1 MTTEADPVCPTVP
14 WDDSLTMLSIGGLL
28 SEISLQGKI
37 NGSAPSSV
45 NRSGAQPIS
54 LASDISF
61 RDLLSEASLFGKMRC
76 ASMKLE
82 NDSSL
87 QPFFLGSSDV
97 SIGGLFSEASLFAN
111 KNKSDTQST
120 EAGHAQTQSPWDD
133 NFTTLS
139 IGGLLSEVSLQAK
152 TCGTIVK
159 ESKSSLEPF
168 ASSQSLDSLTT
179 AQLYA
184 PSQKPKPL
192 MHEPNLSILDAEETC
207 HAFPIQRLQS
217 SRDITTSN
225 ARVGSSGNSNDTSLK
240 QSQFPK
246 AAKVCVALIQ

>member
-1 MTTEADPVCPTVP
+1 MTTEADPVCSTVP
-14 WDDSLTMLSIGGLL
+14 WDDNLTMLSIGGLL

-45 NRSGAQPIS
+45 SRSGAQPIS

-76 ASMKLE
+76 SSMKLE

-97 SIGGLFSEASLFAN
+97 SIGGLFSEASLLAN

-120 EAGHAQTQSPWDD
+120 EAGHAQIQSPWDD

-152 TCGTIVK
+152 TGGTMEVK

-168 ASSQSLDSLTT
+168 ASSQSLDSLIT

-207 HAFPIQRLQS
+207 HAFPIQKLQS
-217 SRDITTSN
+217 R
-225 ARVGSSGNSNDTSLK
+225 
-240 QSQFPK
+240 
-246 AAKVCVALIQ
+246 AAKVSVALIRGWTLFCNYTF